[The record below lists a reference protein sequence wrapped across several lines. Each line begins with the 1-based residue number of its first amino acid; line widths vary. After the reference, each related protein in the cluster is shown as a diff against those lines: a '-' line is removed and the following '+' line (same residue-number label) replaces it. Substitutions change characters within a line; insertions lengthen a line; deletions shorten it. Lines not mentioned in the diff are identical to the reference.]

1 MSTEQKASEQTALAA
16 RLSGFWNNF
25 KQGKVISYKWMAIL
39 LILVSA
45 IGVTWYILSE
55 RRAAASKRWMEE
67 EEANTAEAQDEM
79 SKKYPG
85 TILDKLARLQI
96 ARSLLGESG
105 IELLSANNSGQ
116 RTLGVANIEKARDM
130 FQTLLEDF
138 KNDPVFKAQCLLGL
152 AKAEAALVA
161 VPTAPGQLTEFKGK
175 VPKVIEYLDRLA
187 EAAAPDTPWA
197 SDSKKLADAL
207 RNEQSQSADE
217 FKRIQR
223 ALFDLKTTTPNM
235 PKFDDPRSPFD
246 LGGLSPGTSIPGVP
260 R

>member
-1 MSTEQKASEQTALAA
+1 MSTEQKASEQTALAT

-25 KQGKVISYKWMAIL
+25 KQGKIISYKWMAIL

-55 RRAAASKRWMEE
+55 RKAATSKRWMEE
-67 EEANTAEAQDEM
+67 EEANSLEAQEEIA
-79 SKKYPG
+79 KKYPG

-105 IELLSANNSGQ
+105 IELLAASTSGQ
-116 RTLGVANIEKARDM
+116 RAVGVANVEKAREM
-130 FQTLLEDF
+130 FQKLVDDF

-161 VPTAPGQLTEFKGK
+161 VPTSPGQLTEFKGK
-175 VPKVIEYLDRLA
+175 IPTVIEYLDRLS
-187 EAAAPDTPWA
+187 ETAAPETSWA
-197 SDSKKLADAL
+197 TDSKKLADAL
-207 RNEQSQSADE
+207 RNEQSPTADE

-223 ALFDLKTTTPNM
+223 ALFDFKTTT

-246 LGGLSPGTSIPGVP
+246 LGGGPAGMSIPGFP